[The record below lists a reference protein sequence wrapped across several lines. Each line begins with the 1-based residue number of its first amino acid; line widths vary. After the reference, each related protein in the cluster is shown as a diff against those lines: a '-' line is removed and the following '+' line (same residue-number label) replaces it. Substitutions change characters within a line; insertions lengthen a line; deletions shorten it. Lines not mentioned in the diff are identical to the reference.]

1 MRPSHVALA
10 VLVTALWGI
19 NFVVIRIGIDN
30 FPPLLFSVF
39 RFSLA
44 AVPLVFFIPKPNV
57 SWRLIIG
64 LGFVLGV
71 VKFSLLF
78 IGMDLGVS
86 AGMASVVLQSQA
98 FFTVILAA
106 LVLHDH
112 PTKLQM
118 TGIAVAFTGIILIAT
133 TVDNSLTPTGLLLV
147 LAAGAAWAVYNLML
161 KWVGQVNMLHLMV
174 WISLVPPLPLLALSM
189 IFEGPGAAY
198 IAISTLNWQG
208 VGAVIFNA
216 FVTSILCFAI
226 WSKLI
231 RLYGP
236 GKVAPFSLLVP
247 IFGMSSAALILGET
261 FGPVRLAAT
270 GLIILGLILTVLKP
284 KGKSANP

>member
-1 MRPSHVALA
+1 M
-10 VLVTALWGI
+10 
-19 NFVVIRIGIDN
+19 
-30 FPPLLFSVF
+30 
-39 RFSLA
+39 
-44 AVPLVFFIPKPNV
+44 PLVFFIPKPNV

-78 IGMDLGVS
+78 VGMDLGVS
-86 AGMASVVLQSQA
+86 AGLASVVLQSQA

-106 LVLHDH
+106 LILHDR

-118 TGIAVAFTGIILIAT
+118 TGIAVAFAGIALIAT
-133 TVDNSLTPTGLLLV
+133 TVDSNLTPTGLMLV

-189 IFEGPGAAY
+189 IFEGPEAA
-198 IAISTLNWQG
+198 IAAISTLNWQG

-216 FVTSILCFAI
+216 FVTSIFGFAI
-226 WSKLI
+226 WGKLI
-231 RLYGP
+231 RLYSP

-247 IFGMSSAALILGET
+247 IFGMSAAALILGET
-261 FGPVRLAAT
+261 FGPIRLAAT
-270 GLIILGLILTVLKP
+270 GLIVLGLILTVLKP
-284 KGKSANP
+284 KGKSATS